1 LIAYDRPREETNT
14 TSAAKIAGL
23 FLSALYLGYKHL
35 LSESYLFINV
45 HYTFLYLRNIT
56 EGILTAYPHITRY
69 RKSYSRIPDY
79 SGYWVEWKKILRF
92 TGKSPPIEE
101 VQARRHDGIREFIFL
116 ETL

>member
-1 LIAYDRPREETNT
+1 
-14 TSAAKIAGL
+14 
-23 FLSALYLGYKHL
+23 
-35 LSESYLFINV
+35 

-56 EGILTAYPHITRY
+56 EGILTAYPNITGY